1 MAKRK
6 KLNLKKK
13 QNIDTIAVHGGIK
26 PDKLTGAVMTPIYAT
41 STYANSS
48 PGVNLGYE
56 YGRSQNPTREVL
68 EDALSKLENGSK
80 AYAFASGLSA
90 QSAVLDLL
98 KPGDHIIAFN
108 DLYGGTFRLLNEVK
122 VKSSGLVVSY
132 IDFNSESIS
141 KHITKKTKL
150 IWIETPTNPLLK
162 VTDLKKI
169 ANVAKKN
176 KILTVCDNTF
186 ATPHNQRPLEF
197 GIDIVN
203 HSTTKY
209 INGHSD
215 VIGGALIIGKNKS
228 LQKKISFIQNSVG
241 AVPSPFDC
249 FLILRG
255 IKTLGIRMKRHNEN
269 GMKIARFLKSHKKIK
284 SVIYPGR
291 PSHAQYKIAAKQM
304 NGYGGMISF
313 IHKGSLAEIK
323 SFMKKLKIFTTA
335 ESLGGVESLI
345 ESPALMTHAYVNSS
359 KVNIPVPE
367 NLVRISVGIENVD
380 DLIEDLQ
387 IALN

>member
-90 QSAVLDLL
+90 QSAVLDIL

-132 IDFNSESIS
+132 IDFNSENIS

-215 VIGGALIIGKNKS
+215 VIGGALIVGNNKS

-269 GMKIARFLKSHKKIK
+269 GLKIARFLKSHGKIK
-284 SVIYPGR
+284 SVIYPGL
-291 PSHAQYKIAAKQM
+291 PSHAQHKIAAKQM

-367 NLVRISVGIENVD
+367 NLVRISVGIENID

-387 IALN
+387 TALN

>member
-169 ANVAKKN
+169 ANIAKKN

-215 VIGGALIIGKNKS
+215 VIGGALIVGNNKS

-269 GMKIARFLKSHKKIK
+269 GMKIARFLKSHGKIK
-284 SVIYPGR
+284 SVIYPGL
-291 PSHAQYKIAAKQM
+291 PSHAQHKIAAKQM

-367 NLVRISVGIENVD
+367 NLVRISVGIENID

-387 IALN
+387 TALN